1 MNCLETAKERLGLL
15 IKNQVQLLLT
25 IKEDYD
31 LDDEDCEDAES
42 VQSAINCGDITLEW
56 DENRDVDYADDAVRC
71 QQMLVRA
78 LELIEAG
85 DKKSIHNANKALETL
100 IREARKVRK
109 DKEEDV
115 KKAQELVSLMDEII
129 SVCDNHRQK
138 R

>member
-1 MNCLETAKERLGLL
+1 MNSLETAKERLDLL

-78 LELIEAG
+78 LELLEVG
-85 DKKSIHNANKALETL
+85 DKKSTHNANKALEIL
-100 IREARKVRK
+100 VREARRVRK

-115 KKAQELVSLMDEII
+115 KKAQEVISLMNEII
-129 SVCDNHRQK
+129 DVCDAHRK
-138 R
+138 

>member
-1 MNCLETAKERLGLL
+1 MNSLETAKERLDLL

-71 QQMLVRA
+71 QQMLVHA
-78 LELIEAG
+78 LELIETG
-85 DKKSIHNANKALETL
+85 DKKSAHNANKALETL
-100 IREARKVRK
+100 VREARKIRK
-109 DKEEDV
+109 DKEKDV
-115 KKAQELVSLMDEII
+115 KKAQEVISLMNEII
-129 SVCDNHRQK
+129 DVCDAHRK
-138 R
+138 

>member
-1 MNCLETAKERLGLL
+1 MNSLETAKERLDLL

-71 QQMLVRA
+71 QQRLVRA
-78 LELIEAG
+78 LELLEVG
-85 DKKSIHNANKALETL
+85 DKKSTHNANKALETL
-100 IREARKVRK
+100 VREARRVRK

>member
-1 MNCLETAKERLGLL
+1 MNSLETAKERLDSL
-15 IKNQVQLLLT
+15 IKKQEELFLT

-31 LDDEDCEDAES
+31 LDDEDCADAES
-42 VQSAINCGDITLEW
+42 VQSTINCGDITLEW
-56 DENRDVDYADDAVRC
+56 DENRDIDYADDAVRC

-100 IREARKVRK
+100 VREARRVRK

-115 KKAQELVSLMDEII
+115 KKAQDVISLMSEII
-129 SVCDNHRQK
+129 DVCDAHRK
-138 R
+138 

>member
-1 MNCLETAKERLGLL
+1 MNSLETAKERLDSL
-15 IKNQVQLLLT
+15 IKKQEELFLT

-31 LDDEDCEDAES
+31 LDDEDCADAES

-78 LELIEAG
+78 LELIETG
-85 DKKSIHNANKALETL
+85 DKKSAHNANKALETL
-100 IREARKVRK
+100 VREARRVRK

-129 SVCDNHRQK
+129 SVCDNHREK

>member
-1 MNCLETAKERLGLL
+1 MNSLETAKERLDLL

-56 DENRDVDYADDAVRC
+56 DENRDVDYADDAVLC
-71 QQMLVRA
+71 QQRLVRA
-78 LELIEAG
+78 LELLEVG
-85 DKKSIHNANKALETL
+85 DKKSTHNANKALETL
-100 IREARKVRK
+100 VREARRVRK

>member
-1 MNCLETAKERLGLL
+1 MNSLETAKERLDLL

-42 VQSAINCGDITLEW
+42 IQSAINCGDITLEW
-56 DENRDVDYADDAVRC
+56 DENRDVDYADDAIRC

-78 LELIEAG
+78 LELLEVG
-85 DKKSIHNANKALETL
+85 DKKSTHNANKALETL
-100 IREARKVRK
+100 VREARRVRK

-115 KKAQELVSLMDEII
+115 KKAQELISLMDEII

>member
-1 MNCLETAKERLGLL
+1 MNSLETAKERLDLL

-71 QQMLVRA
+71 QQRLVRA
-78 LELIEAG
+78 LELLEVG
-85 DKKSIHNANKALETL
+85 DKKSTHNADKALEIL
-100 IREARKVRK
+100 VREARRVRK

>member
-1 MNCLETAKERLGLL
+1 MNSLETAKERLDLL
-15 IKNQVQLLLT
+15 IKKQEELFLT

-78 LELIEAG
+78 LELLETG
-85 DKKSIHNANKALETL
+85 DKKSAHNANKALETL
-100 IREARKVRK
+100 VRDARKIRK

-115 KKAQELVSLMDEII
+115 KKAQDVISLMNEII
-129 SVCDNHRQK
+129 DVCDAHRK
-138 R
+138 

>member
-1 MNCLETAKERLGLL
+1 MNSLETAKERLDLL

-71 QQMLVRA
+71 QQRLVRA
-78 LELIEAG
+78 LELLEVG
-85 DKKSIHNANKALETL
+85 DKKSTHNANKALETL
-100 IREARKVRK
+100 VREARRVRK
-109 DKEEDV
+109 DKEEDD

>member
-1 MNCLETAKERLGLL
+1 MNSLETAKERLDLL
-15 IKNQVQLLLT
+15 IKKQEELFLT

-85 DKKSIHNANKALETL
+85 DKKSIHNANKTLETL
-100 IREARKVRK
+100 VREARKIRK

-115 KKAQELVSLMDEII
+115 KKAQEVISLMNEII
-129 SVCDNHRQK
+129 DVCDAHLK
-138 R
+138 

>member
-1 MNCLETAKERLGLL
+1 MNSLETAKERLDLL

-42 VQSAINCGDITLEW
+42 IQSAINCGDITLEW
-56 DENRDVDYADDAVRC
+56 DENRDVDYADDAIRC

-78 LELIEAG
+78 LELLEVG
-85 DKKSIHNANKALETL
+85 DKKSTHNANKALETL
-100 IREARKVRK
+100 VREARRVRK

-115 KKAQELVSLMDEII
+115 KKAQEVVSLMDEII